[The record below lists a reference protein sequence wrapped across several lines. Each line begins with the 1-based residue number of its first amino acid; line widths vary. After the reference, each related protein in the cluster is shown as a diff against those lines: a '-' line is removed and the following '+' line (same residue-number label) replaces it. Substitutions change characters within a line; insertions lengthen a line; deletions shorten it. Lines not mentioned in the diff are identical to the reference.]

1 MIVPMEEVIEEL
13 SQEANE
19 QDWNYSDDQFEVN
32 HTLICYM
39 HNYTCRY
46 ICIPMEPSFLNINFN
61 TIILM
66 GVVYN

>member
-32 HTLICYM
+32 HTFISHIHY
-39 HNYTCRY
+39 YT
-46 ICIPMEPSFLNINFN
+46 
-61 TIILM
+61 
-66 GVVYN
+66 